1 MIKLSELPKY
11 IEVIK
16 YLNEKEI
23 DIEGISYDSG
33 RVKEGDL
40 FVCIKG
46 YKTDGHRYIP
56 QAIENGAKAIIV
68 EDIQDI
74 FEIPQIQVK
83 DSRKA
88 LSALSAIFYDYP
100 SKDMKVIG
108 ITGTNGK
115 TSTSFLA
122 NSILENH
129 RLKTGLIGT
138 IMVKYGDYL
147 NPSILTTPES
157 LDLQKY
163 FYQMK
168 KENVSHAI
176 MEVSSS
182 ALELSRVADVDYDIV
197 AFNNISREH
206 IDVHG
211 SFDEYFKVKSSLI
224 KNVKENGW
232 AVLNLDCPYSSSLIN
247 ETKGNVLTYG
257 IKDKNG
263 ELSIR
268 DLDLST
274 GRGKF
279 TVELSKSLIV
289 GKTEYKPQNFRI
301 ELGVPGY
308 HSIYNSLVAISIGL
322 LCEVPISTIQ
332 EALSSFTGVERRFQF
347 IYDEDFKIIDDH
359 FANVGNIDV
368 TMETLSLMDY
378 SNIHLVYAIRGN
390 RGVITNSENAETIAK
405 WAKKLGI
412 KGIIATKSVSH
423 VMEKD
428 RVSNDEVR
436 VFKEIMDREGIT
448 VYLYNELPHA
458 IRSCFNQCFFRRY
471 YIIGRLSGY
480 GLWCSNSFE
489 ALYKLRPDL
498 NKEKLL
504 GPLKNR
510 IAGIA

>member
-23 DIEGISYDSG
+23 DIEGISYDSR

-247 ETKGNVLTYG
+247 KTKGNVLTYG

-263 ELSIR
+263 DLSIR

-347 IYDEDFKIIDDH
+347 IYDEDFKIVDDH

-412 KGIIATKSVSH
+412 KGIIATKSISH

-458 IRSCFNQCFFRRY
+458 IDHALTNVSSGD
-471 YIIGRLSGY
+471 IILLAGCQGMDY
-480 GLWCSNSFE
+480 GAQIALE